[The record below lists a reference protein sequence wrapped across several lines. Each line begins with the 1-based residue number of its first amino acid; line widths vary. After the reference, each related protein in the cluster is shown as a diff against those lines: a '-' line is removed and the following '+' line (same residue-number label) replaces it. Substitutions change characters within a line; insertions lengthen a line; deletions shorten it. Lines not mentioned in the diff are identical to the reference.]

1 MNHILHDCPPAEA
14 NERYFRDRHLVQV
27 FNDHLEALG
36 IFDRHSNLVACNP
49 AALSLSRA
57 ILGVAPTPGTNLLAH
72 IPPERRRHVEAVIE
86 KVLEG
91 SLQEYE
97 VHIPPPIDKWVRL
110 GYYPAYDT
118 DGSIYGFYV
127 HAHDITQQ
135 HKTQQELQL
144 HTTLFQNISDAVIA
158 TDLQFR
164 ITSFN
169 GAAERIYALEADK
182 VLGLPIAEV
191 ISYEYPCS
199 SGVEAME
206 QLHQKGEWKGEVVYT
221 RPNRQKVYL
230 MSTVTYVRNSG
241 GEKIGAI
248 AVNKDITELVKAR
261 EEVSRSQAYTA
272 MVLENMGDA
281 FMLMDKAHR
290 IVLFNERA
298 TYEMN
303 HIVGATVQAGACLLD
318 LLPAERRPAV
328 RAHLAK
334 VAKGRKIEYEV
345 AYPGGKWLWV
355 SFIPVK
361 GPRGVP
367 YTICIIRDI
376 STRKEKDRRLLD
388 EKLRHQHELA
398 KAALYAQEKERNDIG
413 SELHDNVNQIL
424 TAVKLQLGI
433 CLQQEG
439 ESPWLL
445 QAQRHVQTVID
456 EIRQLSRRLVTPR
469 FGEDGLAQ
477 KIETLLESYRNG
489 LVITSDYSSF
499 SDEAMDASTRLTL
512 FRVVQEA
519 LNNIVRHA
527 QAHQVWVQLLSRPH
541 SVVLVI
547 TDDGCGF
554 NPTAARKGVGLT
566 NIYNRVEAGKGSVRL
581 KTGPGLGCRLTVSLP
596 LDS

>member
-1 MNHILHDCPPAEA
+1 MNQPINDCRPATT
-14 NERYFRDRHLVQV
+14 NERYHRDRHFVQV
-27 FNDHLEALG
+27 FNDHQEALG
-36 IFDRHSNLVACNP
+36 VFDRQSNLVACNP
-49 AALSLSRA
+49 AALTLSRS
-57 ILGVAPTPGTNLLAH
+57 ILGVTPTPGTNLLVN
-72 IPPERRRHVEAVIE
+72 IPPVRRRLVKAAIE

-91 SLQEYE
+91 SMQEYE
-97 VHIPPPIDKWVRL
+97 VHIPAPIDRWVRL

-158 TDLQFR
+158 TDLEFR

-169 GAAERIYALEADK
+169 GAAERIYGLEAANVVGRPIPEVINYEYLYSSGPEALE
-182 VLGLPIAEV
+182 
-191 ISYEYPCS
+191 
-199 SGVEAME
+199 
-206 QLHQKGEWKGEVVYT
+206 QLQQKGEWKGEVVYT

-230 MSTVTYVRNSG
+230 MSTVTYVRNG
-241 GEKIGAI
+241 AGEKIGAI
-248 AVNKDITELVKAR
+248 AVNKDITELVKAK
-261 EEVSRSQAYTA
+261 EEVSHSQAYTA

-281 FMLMDKAHR
+281 FMLMDKGHR
-290 IVLFNERA
+290 IVLFNQRA
-298 TYEMN
+298 TNEMQ

-318 LLPAERRPAV
+318 LLPTDRRPAV

-334 VAKGRKIEYEV
+334 AAKGRKVEYEV

-376 STRKEKDRRLLD
+376 SARKEKDRRLLD
-388 EKLRHQHELA
+388 EKLRHQHELT
-398 KAALYAQEKERNDIG
+398 KAALFAQEKERNDIG
-413 SELHDNVNQIL
+413 SELHDNINQIL

-433 CLQQEG
+433 CLQEGG

-445 QAQRHVQTVID
+445 RAQQHVQTVID

-477 KIETLLESYRNG
+477 KIETLLESYRTG

-499 SDEAMDASTRLTL
+499 NEEGMDTATRLTL

-527 QAHQVWVQLLSRPH
+527 AAHQVWVQLISRPS
-541 SVVLVI
+541 SVVLII

-554 NPTAARKGVGLT
+554 DPSAARKGVGLT
-566 NIYNRVEAGKGSVRL
+566 NIYNRVEAGKGSIRL